1 MSELQVSTESLRKEA
16 ENTVLNIRKMKQV
29 LEQQRSIIRKMGG
42 YWKGEGYE
50 AATNNYLTLSD
61 KSSQLLDQLED
72 ISAKFFDIALA
83 YEETERANIEI
94 VSQLPTSLLE

>member
-1 MSELQVSTESLRKEA
+1 MKELQVNTESLRQEA
-16 ENTVLNIRKMKQV
+16 EKTVLNIRKMKQV

-50 AATNNYLTLSD
+50 SATNSYMTLSD
-61 KSSQLLDQLED
+61 KSSQVLNQLEE

-83 YEETERANIEI
+83 YEETERANEEI
-94 VSQLPTSLLE
+94 SSQLPASLLE